1 MFSTNTFIGFPKKK
15 IIKKQQQYV
24 IIFSVQKI
32 FSFFS
37 SMGKGEISTF
47 VPKKLVTST
56 KLYKY

>member
-1 MFSTNTFIGFPKKK
+1 MFSTNTYSLDFLKKNY
-15 IIKKQQQYV
+15 KKQQQYV

-56 KLYKY
+56 K

>member
-1 MFSTNTFIGFPKKK
+1 MFSTNTYSLDFLKK
-15 IIKKQQQYV
+15 IIKKQQYV

-56 KLYKY
+56 K